1 MSNNETIGRITCP
14 VCGEPMQD
22 VRINKNGIL
31 YTICD
36 NGCRVNF
43 TGKQSRRWLPTLRAG
58 KPVQDNKIFIN
69 ALTGRLI
76 NDDRGTIN
84 TNAGQSTGNSAI
96 RRPDVGYSNTAT
108 VAGNTTGQQPNEPKR
123 GIFAN
128 FFDDDE

>member
-43 TGKQSRRWLPTLRAG
+43 TGKQSRHWLPLLRAG
-58 KPVQDNKIFIN
+58 QPVQENKIFIQS
-69 ALTGRLI
+69 LTGGLK
-76 NDDRGTIN
+76 NDDRRTTN
-84 TNAGQSTGNSAI
+84 TNAGQSGNTAI
-96 RRPDVGYSNTAT
+96 RRPNVGYTG
-108 VAGNTTGQQPNEPKR
+108 AGVTTGNAGQQQPGEPKR
-123 GIFAN
+123 GILAN